1 MDEILTWWWKYYLSR
16 RDIEKMKKNMKKV
29 PIIQK
34 KAEKYHKNQNEEA
47 ELFINQ
53 SLKNSDIPTIKKNI
67 SQNNNDT
74 ISKEWFRKKLIHYI
88 NNLLSNKPNGN

>member
-1 MDEILTWWWKYYLSR
+1 
-16 RDIEKMKKNMKKV
+16 MKKV

-74 ISKEWFRKKLIHYI
+74 ISKE
-88 NNLLSNKPNGN
+88 